1 MSLSEGLLKVRTLFI
16 DTAPIIYYIEA
27 HPRYGPLIIN
37 AVNSFEKEK
46 IKVYTS
52 VITLTEVIS
61 KPIEKGD
68 KKLVKEFIDFLRHGK
83 NLNLTDINVNV
94 AEKAGLLKGNYS
106 DLKTIDAIQISSAIE
121 IGSDAFLTNDKRLK
135 KIKEI
140 KVMVLEDYL

>member
-52 VITLTEVIS
+52 VITLL
-61 KPIEKGD
+61 
-68 KKLVKEFIDFLRHGK
+68 KLYQ
-83 NLNLTDINVNV
+83 NL
-94 AEKAGLLKGNYS
+94 
-106 DLKTIDAIQISSAIE
+106 
-121 IGSDAFLTNDKRLK
+121 
-135 KIKEI
+135 
-140 KVMVLEDYL
+140 

>member
-1 MSLSEGLLKVRTLFI
+1 
-16 DTAPIIYYIEA
+16 
-27 HPRYGPLIIN
+27 
-37 AVNSFEKEK
+37 
-46 IKVYTS
+46 
-52 VITLTEVIS
+52 
-61 KPIEKGD
+61 
-68 KKLVKEFIDFLRHGK
+68 
-83 NLNLTDINVNV
+83 LTDINVNV